1 MFEQFR
7 EKWSKAMHPL
17 IVRLG
22 DTNPNTLTWTSLIV
36 SLVAFWLVANAGIDN
51 EGGLMIV
58 GAVILIGI
66 AGVLDALD
74 GDLARHQ
81 GTSGP
86 YGDFLDH
93 TIDRV
98 VDIGLI
104 VAIGI
109 NSEFG
114 VDLSL
119 ALGAALLTLLGSY
132 MGTQAQS
139 VGLGRIYG
147 GFSRADRMVITVVG
161 MLLASL
167 QSADDLSLNVTI
179 SDAPAAFII
188 LGLDELNGLSLAV
201 WFSAWGDLYIRSR
214 FISARRMVSSVP
226 ELSLPRED
234 PLLFKNLKDNEV
246 PDEVVTIAIVNILEP
261 C

>member
-17 IVRLG
+17 ILRLG
-22 DTNPNTLTWTSLIV
+22 DTNPNTLTWTSLVV
-36 SLVAFWLVANAGIDN
+36 SLVAFWLVANAGIDD
-51 EGGLMIV
+51 EGALMIV

-119 ALGAALLTLLGSY
+119 ALGAALLTLMGSY

-167 QSADDLSLNVTI
+167 QAADVFSLILTI
-179 SDAPAAFII
+179 EGGPGAFVI
-188 LGLDELNGLSLAV
+188 LGLEEVNGLGMAV
-201 WFSAWGDLYIRSR
+201 VFSAWGGLYTFVTR
-214 FISARRMVSSVP
+214 FISARKMLLDSVP
-226 ELSLPRED
+226 ES
-234 PLLFKNLKDNEV
+234 
-246 PDEVVTIAIVNILEP
+246 
-261 C
+261 

>member
-17 IVRLG
+17 ILRLG
-22 DTNPNTLTWTSLIV
+22 DTNPNTLTWTSLVV
-36 SLVAFWLVANAGIDN
+36 SLGAFWLVANARIDD
-51 EGGLMIV
+51 EGALMIV
-58 GAVILIGI
+58 SAVILIGI

-119 ALGAALLTLLGSY
+119 ALGAALLTLMGSY

-167 QSADDLSLNVTI
+167 QAADVFSLILTI
-179 SDAPAAFII
+179 EGGPGAFVI
-188 LGLDELNGLSLAV
+188 LGLEEVNGLGMAV
-201 WFSAWGDLYIRSR
+201 IFSAWGGLYTFVTR
-214 FISARRMVSSVP
+214 FISARKMLLDSVP
-226 ELSLPRED
+226 ES
-234 PLLFKNLKDNEV
+234 
-246 PDEVVTIAIVNILEP
+246 
-261 C
+261 

>member
-17 IVRLG
+17 ILRLG
-22 DTNPNTLTWTSLIV
+22 DTNPNTLTWTSLVV
-36 SLVAFWLVANAGIDN
+36 SLVAFWLVANAGIDD
-51 EGGLMIV
+51 EGALMIV

-114 VDLSL
+114 VNLSL
-119 ALGAALLTLLGSY
+119 ALGAALLTLMGSY

-167 QSADDLSLNVTI
+167 QAADVFSLILTI
-179 SDAPAAFII
+179 EGGPGAFVI
-188 LGLDELNGLSLAV
+188 LGLEEVNGLGMAV
-201 WFSAWGDLYIRSR
+201 VFSAWGGLYTFVTR
-214 FISARRMVSSVP
+214 FISARKMLLDSVP
-226 ELSLPRED
+226 ES
-234 PLLFKNLKDNEV
+234 
-246 PDEVVTIAIVNILEP
+246 
-261 C
+261 

>member
-17 IVRLG
+17 ILRLG

-36 SLVAFWLVANAGIDN
+36 SLGAFWLVANAGIDD
-51 EGGLMIV
+51 EGALMIV
-58 GAVILIGI
+58 SAVILIGI

-119 ALGAALLTLLGSY
+119 ALGAALLTLMGSY

-167 QSADDLSLNVTI
+167 QAADVFSLILTI
-179 SDAPAAFII
+179 EGGPGAFVI
-188 LGLDELNGLSLAV
+188 LGLEEVTGLGMAV
-201 WFSAWGDLYIRSR
+201 VFSAWGGLYTFVTR
-214 FISARRMVSSVP
+214 FISARKMLLDSVP
-226 ELSLPRED
+226 ES
-234 PLLFKNLKDNEV
+234 
-246 PDEVVTIAIVNILEP
+246 
-261 C
+261 

>member
-36 SLVAFWLVANAGIDN
+36 SLGAFWLVANAGIDN
-51 EGGLMIV
+51 EGALMIV

-104 VAIGI
+104 VAIGV

-114 VDLSL
+114 VELSL
-119 ALGAALLTLLGSY
+119 ALGAALLTLMGSY

-161 MLLASL
+161 LLLASL
-167 QSADDLSLNVTI
+167 QAADVFSLTMTI
-179 SDAPAAFII
+179 SDAPVAFLM
-188 LGLDELNGLSLAV
+188 LGLGEMNGLGLAV
-201 WFSAWGDLYIRSR
+201 LFSAYGGLYTFITR
-214 FISARRMVSSVP
+214 FISARRMLLDSVP
-226 ELSLPRED
+226 ES
-234 PLLFKNLKDNEV
+234 
-246 PDEVVTIAIVNILEP
+246 
-261 C
+261 